1 MLLAVAAMWMLF
13 TTFFVEEA
21 RSMLRFGN
29 QATERAADANVRV
42 ITINCNIGSRD
53 AILETQ
59 RFSPDIVLVQ
69 ESPGAA
75 TLAELSQT
83 IFGEPSDQLC
93 STDASIIC
101 RGNIE
106 VVMGETG
113 SHFQHAVVTLPEGDR
128 YDVISLRLSSPVF
141 RLDPF
146 SSGFWNDHLNKRQH
160 HRQQIQE
167 IMDHL
172 EANHVTENWIVGG
185 DFNSPGGDGALSPLV
200 GLADSFSAAG
210 SGWCNTGTSD
220 YPLFRVDQIWLG
232 ENLEPQTARAYAT
245 ENSDHR
251 MFVVDFSKLDLQ
263 K

>member
-1 MLLAVAAMWMLF
+1 
-13 TTFFVEEA
+13 
-21 RSMLRFGN
+21 MLRFGH
-29 QATERAADANVRV
+29 QATERVNDADVRV
-42 ITINCNIGSRD
+42 ITINCNIGSPD

-59 RFSPDIVLVQ
+59 RFAPDIVLVQ
-69 ESPGAA
+69 ESPGAS
-75 TLAELSQT
+75 TLSQLSQT
-83 IFGEPSDQLC
+83 IFGDPSDQLC

-101 RGNIE
+101 RGAIE
-106 VVMGETG
+106 VVMNDPS

-128 YDVISLRLSSPVF
+128 YDVISLRLSAPVF

-146 SSGFWNDHLNKRQH
+146 SSGFWNDHLKKRQQ

-172 EANHVTENWIVGG
+172 KANHVTKNWIVGG
-185 DFNSPGGDGALSPLV
+185 DFNLPGGSGALSPLA
-200 GLADSFSAAG
+200 GLADSFSKAG

-232 ENLEPQTARAYAT
+232 KNLEPKTAQAYAT

-251 MFVVDFSKLDLQ
+251 MFVVNFSKATPQ